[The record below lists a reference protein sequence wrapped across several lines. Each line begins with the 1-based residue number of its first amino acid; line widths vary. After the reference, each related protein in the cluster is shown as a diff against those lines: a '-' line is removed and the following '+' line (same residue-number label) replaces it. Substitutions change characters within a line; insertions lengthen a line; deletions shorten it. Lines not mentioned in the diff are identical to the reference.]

1 MPIAFDQRRFGGV
14 GFGVAGSDLRD
25 RSRAAASRGTAVKR
39 PGTADYHSA
48 PIFGIVARQLE
59 RPTRMPGALQ
69 NAVTQWFGP
78 AFDRLHPL
86 LQALHRSGG
95 TLGGEIAIS
104 SGTGLAGRIG
114 RRLARKLGIPVDR
127 PRRGFRVDIVHD
139 EQQMQWRRRFDDGSE
154 LLSIFRPVGRYPD
167 GHWLEST
174 GPARMKLGVDLDGGG
189 WRWRLLGVD
198 VRGVPLPLFLFPRTD
213 AYKRIE
219 CDERGESGE
228 RYRFAVAFSLF
239 PFGELLRYEG
249 ALHAI
254 PAVSASSADPAG
266 AALFAAH
273 SSAERVTT

>member
-1 MPIAFDQRRFGGV
+1 MPD
-14 GFGVAGSDLRD
+14 STL
-25 RSRAAASRGTAVKR
+25 AAADSHTASR
-39 PGTADYHSA
+39 
-48 PIFGIVARQLE
+48 FGIVGRQLE

-69 NAVTQWFGP
+69 NAAMQWFGP
-78 AFDRLHPL
+78 EFQRLHPL

-95 TLGGEIAIS
+95 TLGGEIALS
-104 SGTGLAGRIG
+104 TGSGWAGRLG
-114 RRLARKLGIPVDR
+114 RRLARKLGIPIDR

-139 EQQMQWRRRFDDGSE
+139 DHAMQWRRRFDDGSE
-154 LLSIFRPVGRYPD
+154 LISIFRPVGRYPD

-189 WRWRLLGVD
+189 WRWRLRGVD
-198 VRGVPLPLFLFPRTD
+198 VGGVPLPLFLFPRTD

-219 CDERGESGE
+219 RIDGEE

-254 PAVSASSADPAG
+254 PAAMASSADPAG
-266 AALFAAH
+266 AAETAAR
-273 SSAERVTT
+273 SCTERVIT